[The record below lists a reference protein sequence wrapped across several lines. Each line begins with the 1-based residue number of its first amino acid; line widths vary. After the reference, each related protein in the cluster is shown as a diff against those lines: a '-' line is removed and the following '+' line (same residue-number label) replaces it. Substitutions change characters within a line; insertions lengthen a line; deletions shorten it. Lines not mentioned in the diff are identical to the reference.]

1 MADAQRNPA
10 PDLSDSLLAEA
21 KRHDFFCLLER
32 LHGLHDDDLES
43 SDTFDADHQ
52 RILLSNHAGL
62 GFPASDVALAERLES
77 QVPHQYRVQATF
89 FGMHG
94 TDSPLPSYYL
104 DRLAYEAGQGVGI
117 RPAFLDFFNH
127 RLLTLLHQA
136 WRKYRYYIR
145 FRRGADDQ
153 FSRRIF
159 ALIGLQHDATR
170 GDTPIA
176 WSRLLSFAGA
186 VVLRSRSPAMLAGLI
201 AHCFDLEHVQ
211 IRDFALRHAVIDDSD
226 RIRLGVNNGQLS
238 HSFQIGDSVRTRH
251 SSFVIVI
258 SHLSQ
263 ARFREFLPHGENFE
277 RLRQLVVF
285 LLRDP
290 IPCDLELGLRQDEVP
305 PFNLRLAGGT
315 QLGWTSF
322 LEQPASTLPPPVR
335 VSLRT

>member
-21 KRHDFFCLLER
+21 KRHDFFRLLER
-32 LHGLHDDDLES
+32 LHALHDDDLES
-43 SDTFDADHQ
+43 PESFDADHQ
-52 RILLSNHAGL
+52 RVLLCNYAGL
-62 GFPASDVALAERLES
+62 GFPASDVALAERLEN

-159 ALIGLQHDATR
+159 ALIGLKHDATR

-186 VVLRSRSPAMLAGLI
+186 VVLRSRSPTMLAGLI
-201 AHCFDLEHVQ
+201 AHCFDLEAVQ
-211 IRDFALRHAVIDDSD
+211 IRDFELRHTVIDDAD

-251 SSFVIVI
+251 CSFVIVI
-258 SHLSQ
+258 SHLSET
-263 ARFREFLPHGENFE
+263 RFREFLPHGENFE

-305 PFNLRLAGGT
+305 PFNLQLASGT

-322 LEQPASTLPPPVR
+322 LEQPAPTLPPPVR

>member
-1 MADAQRNPA
+1 MADAQRYA
-10 PDLSDSLLAEA
+10 ASDLSDVLLGEA
-21 KRHDFFCLLER
+21 RGHDFFRLLER
-32 LHGLHDDDLES
+32 LHALHEDDLES
-43 SDTFDADHQ
+43 PDSFDADHQ
-52 RILLSNHAGL
+52 RVYLSNHAGL
-62 GFPASDVALAERLES
+62 GFPASDIAMAERLDDN
-77 QVPHQYRVQATF
+77 VPHQYRVQATF

-104 DRLAYEAGQGVGI
+104 DRVAFEDGQGVGI

-127 RLLTLLHQA
+127 RLLTLLHQT

-145 FRRGADDQ
+145 FRPGADDQ

-159 ALIGLQHDATR
+159 SLIGLKHDATR

-186 VVLRSRSPAMLAGLI
+186 VVLRSRSPNMLAGLV
-201 AHCFDLEHVQ
+201 AHCFDLDDVQ
-211 IRDFALRHAVIDDSD
+211 IRDFELRYTTINESD
-226 RIRLGVNNGQLS
+226 RIRLGQSNGQLS
-238 HSFQIGDSVRTRH
+238 ESFQIGDSVRTRH
-251 SSFVIVI
+251 CSFTIVI
-258 SHLSQ
+258 SSLSQ
-263 ARFREFLPHGENFE
+263 ERFREFLPHGENFE

-290 IPCDLELGLRQDEVP
+290 VPCDLELGLRQDEVP
-305 PFNLRLAGGT
+305 PFNLRQDEGT

-322 LEQPASTLPPPVR
+322 LEQPALRHPPPVR